1 MSLVF
6 GQLLHLSRS
15 LAGATASVSPS
26 LRTSVTSLTGT
37 APARLFHLSAPIYKD
52 HTKRKNF
59 TILREPPLG
68 PYKLLAPGVQSKW
81 FEKRKGKKNRIGP
94 PGNYRY
100 RVKYPED
107 GQYTIKKLEIQKLG
121 GRDPVTGRKVIQ
133 GVGGGSKQKFRWV
146 DPLRIP
152 EDWPKDKELIEK
164 VLSINYDPMRTS
176 CLALTGYADKLRWQ
190 LATTNMKAGDLIR
203 STTEIPEMAVKPL
216 EGNSHPLGAL
226 PVGTEICMVQ
236 SLPGGQELM
245 IVNGDDSGEIL
256 RKSGDRVVI
265 RSNNGL
271 EYSLHQ
277 TCQCVVGK
285 VSIHHL
291 KKIHI
296 GSPNRLRWMGFR
308 PRSGLWQ
315 RRDGRFGRKI
325 KKPPPVQEINP
336 PKKTQPWTEVLMNCP
351 SEGTRGRIAP
361 RKRKFQRQ
369 W

>member
-15 LAGATASVSPS
+15 LVGATATPS
-26 LRTSVTSLTGT
+26 LRVTVA
-37 APARLFHLSAPIYKD
+37 APARLFHASAPMFGN

-81 FEKRKGKKNRIGP
+81 YEKRKGKKNRIGP
-94 PGNYRY
+94 SGNYRY

-107 GQYTIKKLEIQKLG
+107 GEYTIKKLEIQKLG

-133 GVGGGSKQKFRWV
+133 KVGGGHKQKFRWV
-146 DPLRIP
+146 DTLRIP
-152 EDWPKDKELIEK
+152 KDWPQDKELIEK
-164 VLSINYDPMRTS
+164 VLSINYDPLRTS

-203 STTEIPEMAVKPL
+203 STTEIPEMTVKPL

-236 SLPGGQELM
+236 QIPGEGKLM
-245 IVNGDDSGEIL
+245 MMNGEDSGQIL
-256 RKSGDRVVI
+256 SKSGDRVII
-265 RSNNGL
+265 RSVNSL

-291 KKIHI
+291 KKIAI
-296 GSPNRLRWMGFR
+296 GSPNRLRWMRTR
-308 PRSGLWQ
+308 PASGLWQ

-325 KKPPPVQEINP
+325 KKPPPVKEIGAA
-336 PKKTQPWTEVLMNCP
+336 KKKEPWTEMMMTCP
-351 SEGTRGRIAP
+351 SEGKRGRLKSS
-361 RKRKFQRQ
+361 KRKFQGQ

>member
-1 MSLVF
+1 MR
-6 GQLLHLSRS
+6 LS
-15 LAGATASVSPS
+15 
-26 LRTSVTSLTGT
+26 
-37 APARLFHLSAPIYKD
+37 
-52 HTKRKNF
+52 
-59 TILREPPLG
+59 
-68 PYKLLAPGVQSKW
+68 
-81 FEKRKGKKNRIGP
+81 
-94 PGNYRY
+94 
-100 RVKYPED
+100 
-107 GQYTIKKLEIQKLG
+107 
-121 GRDPVTGRKVIQ
+121 
-133 GVGGGSKQKFRWV
+133 GVGGGNKQKFRWV

-152 EDWPKDKELIEK
+152 EDWPKDKVLIEK

-236 SLPGGQELM
+236 SLPGGQEVRMKSFCLSAERSQYQSDIPIYNPQLM
-245 IVNGDDSGEIL
+245 IVNGEDSGEIL
-256 RKSGDRVVI
+256 RKTGDRVVI

-296 GSPNRLRWMGFR
+296 GSPNRLR
-308 PRSGLWQ
+308 
-315 RRDGRFGRKI
+315 
-325 KKPPPVQEINP
+325 
-336 PKKTQPWTEVLMNCP
+336 
-351 SEGTRGRIAP
+351 
-361 RKRKFQRQ
+361 
-369 W
+369 